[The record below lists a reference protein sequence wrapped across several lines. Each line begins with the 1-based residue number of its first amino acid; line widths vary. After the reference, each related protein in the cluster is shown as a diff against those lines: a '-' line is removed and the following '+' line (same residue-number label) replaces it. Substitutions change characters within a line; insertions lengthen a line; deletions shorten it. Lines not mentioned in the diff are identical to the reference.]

1 MAKCVIILM
10 AIALVLI
17 LLIFMFLPIYQII
30 KIDRDLDDMRMD
42 NLFDS
47 DLEEFYK
54 QIDDGE

>member
-1 MAKCVIILM
+1 MAKCIIILM
-10 AIALVLI
+10 AIALVSI

-30 KIDRDLDDMRMD
+30 KMDRDLDDMRMD

-54 QIDDGE
+54 RIDNGE